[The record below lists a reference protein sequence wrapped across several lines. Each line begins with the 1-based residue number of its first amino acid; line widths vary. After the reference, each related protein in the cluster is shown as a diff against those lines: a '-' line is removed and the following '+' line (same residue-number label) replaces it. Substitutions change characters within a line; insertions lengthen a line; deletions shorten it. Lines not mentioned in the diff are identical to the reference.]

1 MPAPDAA
8 LPYRFDAYL
17 AERARGDW
25 WGDDPF
31 LRRLVERLAGADF
44 GRVDEAARELSGRA
58 SGRWRELADA
68 SALPEA
74 RPRLVHQDAHGQ
86 RLDRIARP
94 PEVEALEREV
104 FAEGLFAPAT
114 APLLR
119 TVKQYLIY
127 QLGEAG
133 VACPLVCTEGLAVAL
148 RRLADRPETLA
159 IRDHVEV
166 GRAGRHAVGA
176 QFLTEIQGGSDVPA
190 NRVEA
195 VAEGGAW
202 RLHGTKFFCSVAH
215 ADYAAVTARPR
226 GAEAVALFVM
236 PMWLPGHEGRRRNG
250 LTIDRLKP
258 KLGTCELPTAELTL
272 DGALAWALGPLD
284 RGLANVVGLV
294 LTTSRLTVGLASA
307 AYLARAV
314 REAQAYARF
323 RVAFGRPIAEFAMVQ
338 AQLEDLT
345 RASRRATAGAFEVA
359 RRHQASGGRSLGATT
374 EPAARRA
381 ALEARL
387 LVMLQKVVASED
399 ATLGIREAMGLLGG
413 NGVIEDFS
421 CLPRLFRD
429 SAVNE
434 LWEGPRNVLLA
445 QLHRDL
451 QRATAWYPPA
461 EVVAGLLG
469 PAGAAGGAGE
479 LGAEVAALVSHPDL
493 AGGGAET
500 VAACRRWDAA
510 CRALLHAFQEA
521 AVERAE
527 AGAAEGPA

>member
-1 MPAPDAA
+1 VRPPAAQP
-8 LPYRFDAYL
+8 PYRFDDYL
-17 AERARGDW
+17 DRRARADW

-31 LRRLVERLAGADF
+31 VQRLVRRQAGSAF
-44 GRVDEAARELSGRA
+44 RPVDQAARAVSAKA

-68 SALPEA
+68 SALPES
-74 RPRLVHQDAHGQ
+74 RPRLVQRDAHGR
-86 RLDRIARP
+86 RLDRIVRP
-94 PEVEALEREV
+94 AEVELLEREV
-104 FAEGLFAPAT
+104 FAEALFSPST
-114 APLLR
+114 DPLVR

-159 IRDHVEV
+159 IRDHLEE
-166 GRAGRHAVGA
+166 GRAGRFAVGA
-176 QFLTEIQGGSDVPA
+176 QFLTEIQAGSDVPA

-195 VAEGGAW
+195 VEDGGAW
-202 RLHGTKFFCSVAH
+202 RLHGSKFFCSVAH

-226 GAEAVALFVM
+226 GAEALGLFVM
-236 PMWLPGHEGRRRNG
+236 PMWAPGEEGRRRNG

-258 KLGTCELPTAELTL
+258 KLGTCELPTAEITL
-272 DGALAWALGPLD
+272 DGALAWPLGPLE

-307 AYLARAV
+307 AYLARAT
-314 REAQAYARF
+314 REAKAYADF
-323 RVAFGRPIAEFAMVQ
+323 RVAFGRPIGAFAMVR
-338 AQLEDLT
+338 AQLEDLEL
-345 RASRRATAGAFEVA
+345 ASRRATAGAFEMA
-359 RRHQASGGRSLGATT
+359 RRVQAAAGGPTGPSA

-381 ALEARL
+381 AFEARL

-399 ATLGIREAMGLLGG
+399 ATLGLREAMGLLGG

-445 QLHRDL
+445 QVHRDL
-451 QRATAWYPPA
+451 QRAAAWYPPA
-461 EVVAGLLG
+461 EVVGSLLG
-469 PAGAAGGAGE
+469 APADGVARQ
-479 LGAEVAALVSHPDL
+479 LGAEVADLVSLPDL
-493 AGGGAET
+493 ADGGAAT
-500 VAACRRWDAA
+500 VLACRRWDAA
-510 CRALLHAFQEA
+510 CRALVHAFQDAEVA
-521 AVERAE
+521 RVE
-527 AGAAEGPA
+527 G